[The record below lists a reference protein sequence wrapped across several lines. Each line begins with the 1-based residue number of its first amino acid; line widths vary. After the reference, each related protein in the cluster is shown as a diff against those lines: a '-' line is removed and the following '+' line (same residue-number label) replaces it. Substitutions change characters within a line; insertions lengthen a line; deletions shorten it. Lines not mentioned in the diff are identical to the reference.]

1 MAYTQPGRT
10 RERVY
15 RYVRA
20 RLLEGEPPTV
30 REVQEAMGF
39 GAVES
44 ARKQL
49 DALVDEGRLVKTP
62 GLARGYRLA
71 ELLHERGRTTRV
83 PLLGRIQA
91 GDLRAAIEA
100 PEGHVVARTRF
111 RSEDLFALRVQ
122 GTSMTG
128 LGILDGDVVIV
139 RRQTTAQSGE
149 VIAALVGDEA
159 TVKTLRRRGRRIE
172 LHPANPDFEP
182 IVPDPEDFRILGKV
196 IELRRT
202 FG

>member
-49 DALVDEGRLVKTP
+49 DALVAEGRLVKTP

-71 ELLHERGRTTRV
+71 ELRNERGRTTRV
-83 PLLGRIQA
+83 PVVGRIQA

-122 GTSMTG
+122 GESMIG

-139 RRQTTAQSGE
+139 RRQTTAP
-149 VIAALVGDEA
+149 
-159 TVKTLRRRGRRIE
+159 LR
-172 LHPANPDFEP
+172 
-182 IVPDPEDFRILGKV
+182 EDV
-196 IELRRT
+196 
-202 FG
+202 